1 MIEFYDFGI
10 SLEQYHS
17 LGKGNSFPEVYCCS
31 CGYEGRLRKHGF
43 YERNA
48 LSSGGSF
55 RIPIQRYLCPSCGR
69 TVSLLPSFLHP
80 RFQYVLSFVVS
91 AVMLVK
97 AVGLSSKKA
106 WSVLTPSWGSSFSQQ
121 NVSFYVRRAE
131 SNEKMYA
138 LYLSSVGAP
147 VKEGVY
153 SCLLAEVF
161 CFGAEALSLSFKKR
175 WDRFLLQKV

>member
-1 MIEFYDFGI
+1 MIRFYDFGI
-10 SLEQYHS
+10 SLNEYHS
-17 LGKGNSFPEVYCCS
+17 LGKGNSFPEIYRCS

-48 LSSGGSF
+48 LSLRGCF
-55 RIPIQRYLCPSCGR
+55 RIPVQRYLCPSCER
-69 TVSLLPSFLHP
+69 TFSLLPSFLHP
-80 RFQYVLSFVVS
+80 RFQYVLSFAVL

-97 AVGLSSKKA
+97 AVGLSCKNAS
-106 WSVLTPSWGSSFSQQ
+106 SVLAPSWGSSFSQQ
-121 NVSFYVRRAE
+121 NVYFYVRRAE

-153 SCLLAEVF
+153 SCLLAVVF
-161 CFGAEALSLSFKKR
+161 LFGAQALSLSFKRR
-175 WDRFLLQKV
+175 WDRFLLEKV